1 MAALV
6 QRFVGKVTRK
16 KTVDDEFRE
25 TSLRRCLN
33 TFDITMLGIG
43 HMIGAGIYVLTGTVV
58 RKKAGP
64 STVLSYLFAGI
75 AAMLSALCYAEFG
88 ARVPKAGSA
97 YSYTY
102 ITIGEIWGFIIG
114 WNIVLEHLI
123 GVSAVA
129 RAWSGAVDSIF
140 NGAIRNGTIS
150 SIGYLAKDST
160 WFSEYPDFLAAAI
173 TIVVFVIVATGAKF
187 SIHFNS
193 AFTVMNGVVILFIIC
208 AGLYFADG
216 RNWTDPGRGGFFPFG
231 FGGTVAGAASCFFAF
246 IGFEGIAVSGEEARN
261 PEKSIPIATVVSLGV
276 VTVVYML
283 VTVSLT
289 LMIPYYQTEPTAA
302 FPMAFATCGV
312 IWAKYVVAVGTLFGI
327 TTSLLGG
334 AFSLPR
340 AVYAMADDGL
350 LFRFIAYVHPR
361 TQTPVWAIAIFGLLS
376 ALGSFLFEIETLVEF
391 MSIGTLFAYTI
402 VAASIII
409 LRYLPVEK
417 CQFQLKPEEEPAAR
431 PETEEMSEKC
441 SIMKRSKSHD
451 SFGKLRDHLKDLPI
465 LKHFEPGS
473 CVTLAVVLM
482 GTMIVCFNV
491 TVIYGL
497 DFLKD
502 ASWWAIILVIIF
514 IGGIVFF
521 YLVIVAHE
529 QNDAFMTFQIP
540 LVPLLPTLCIICN
553 VALMFSLT
561 YLTWIRL
568 GIWMAAGLLVYFVYG
583 MHHSRENRTAPGYG
597 PMVEYTGDASLEGPL
612 AGMDEDVQEQQPVR
626 RDEGLPYESY

>member
-1 MAALV
+1 MAALI
-6 QRFVGKVTRK
+6 QRFVAKVTRK

-25 TSLRRCLN
+25 TSLRKCLN

-43 HMIGAGIYVLTGTVV
+43 HMVGAGIYVLTGTVV

-64 STVLSYLFAGI
+64 SAVLSYLFAGI

-102 ITIGEIWGFIIG
+102 ITIGEVWGFIIG

-129 RAWSGAVDSIF
+129 RAWSGAVDSMF

-173 TIVVFVIVATGAKF
+173 TFVVFFVVATGAKF

-193 AFTVMNGVVILFIIC
+193 AFTVLNGVVIVFIIC
-208 AGLYFADG
+208 AGLYFSDAL
-216 RNWTDPGRGGFFPFG
+216 NWTDPNKGGFFPFG
-231 FGGTVAGAASCFFAF
+231 FGGTVTGAASCFFAY
-246 IGFEGIAVSGEEARN
+246 IGFEGIAVSSEEARN

-289 LMIPYYQTEPTAA
+289 LMIPYYQTDTSAA

-312 IWAKYVVAVGTLFGI
+312 NWAKYVVAVGTLFGI
-327 TTSLLGG
+327 TTSLLGS

-340 AVYAMADDGL
+340 AVYAMANDGL
-350 LFRFIAYVHPR
+350 LFKFIAYVHPR
-361 TQTPVWAIAIFGLLS
+361 TQTPVWAIAIFGMLS
-376 ALGSFLFEIETLVEF
+376 GLGSFLFEIETLVEF
-391 MSIGTLFAYTI
+391 MSIGTLLAYTI

-417 CQFQLKPEEEPAAR
+417 CQFQLKPEEEPAP
-431 PETEEMSEKC
+431 PETEEMSEKS

-451 SFGKLRDHLKDLPI
+451 SFGKLRNHLKDLPI

-473 CVTLAVVLM
+473 CVMLAVTLM
-482 GTMIVCFNV
+482 GVMITCFNV
-491 TVIYGL
+491 TIIYGL

-502 ASWWAIILVIIF
+502 ASWWAIILVIVF
-514 IGGIVFF
+514 FAGIVFF

-529 QNDAFMTFQIP
+529 QNDAFMTFQ
-540 LVPLLPTLCIICN
+540 VRMT
-553 VALMFSLT
+553 V
-561 YLTWIRL
+561 YLQSRCVYLFTW
-568 GIWMAAGLLVYFVYG
+568 
-583 MHHSRENRTAPGYG
+583 
-597 PMVEYTGDASLEGPL
+597 
-612 AGMDEDVQEQQPVR
+612 
-626 RDEGLPYESY
+626 